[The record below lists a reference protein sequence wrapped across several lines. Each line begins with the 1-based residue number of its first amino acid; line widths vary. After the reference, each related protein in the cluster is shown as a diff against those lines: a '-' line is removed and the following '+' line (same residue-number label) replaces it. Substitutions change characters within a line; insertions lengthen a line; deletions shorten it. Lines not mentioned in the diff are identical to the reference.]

1 MEKTVNSSS
10 LRKRLSDI
18 LDEVQ
23 FNQDKIIVERKGK
36 PAAVLVPLDVYEGWK
51 RNRDRLFALIAE
63 AQTNSGTED
72 PDEVMAL
79 VLEAQ
84 QQVRAEN

>member
-1 MEKTVNSSS
+1 MEKIVNSSS
-10 LRKRLSDI
+10 LRKQLSDI

-23 FNQDKIIVERKGK
+23 FNQDKVIVERKGK

-51 RNRDRLFALIAE
+51 RNRNRLFALVAE
-63 AQTNSGTED
+63 AQANSGRQD

-84 QQVRAEN
+84 QRVRAEE